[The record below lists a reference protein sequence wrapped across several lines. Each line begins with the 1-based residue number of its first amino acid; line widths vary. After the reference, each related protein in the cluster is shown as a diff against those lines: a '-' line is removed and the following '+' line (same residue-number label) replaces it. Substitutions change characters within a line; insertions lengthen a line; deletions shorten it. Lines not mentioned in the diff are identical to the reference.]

1 MTKPAN
7 NVRNVESC
15 GALAVCPGGLRN
27 DRRAWHLSLTTGKN
41 TH

>member
-1 MTKPAN
+1 MFATWNHA
-7 NVRNVESC
+7 
-15 GALAVCPGGLRN
+15 ALSRYAPGGLRN